1 VTVSRP
7 IAVALAAAAL
17 ALPATAQAKPAEEQA
32 GGGQVPTQTQPR
44 QDLRS
49 PDARDAT
56 APRPLGELPPAGQ
69 PTWPTHAVSLD
80 APAAAPA
87 ADTDDSSVP
96 VIPIAAGFLGVLLAA
111 LAAGYGVR
119 RMHRHTRIAA

>member
-1 VTVSRP
+1 VIVPRT

-17 ALPATAQAKPAEEQA
+17 ALSAGVQAKAADEHP
-32 GGGQVPTQTQPR
+32 GGGQVPAQTQPR

-56 APRPLGELPPAGQ
+56 IPRPRGELPPAGQ
-69 PTWPTHAVSLD
+69 PSWPAQPSSLH
-80 APAAAPA
+80 APAAV
-87 ADTDDSSVP
+87 TDDSSAP
-96 VIPIAAGFLGVLLAA
+96 VIPIAAGALGVLLAA

-119 RMHRHTRIAA
+119 RMHRHPRVAA